1 MTIAISSSHSNF
13 NLYCFKLRV
22 SVKCSEH
29 YAAMRTD
36 PYRVNTCPMSHHEIS
51 GHRIQQELFWFCLLW
66 SSNFKL
72 KEGGQGKE
80 ENMTIYSIPL
90 CLVQK
95 KKPRLLE
102 TDQSTS
108 QSWTKRE
115 TAHVRITDRVMEAW
129 YPSLRAFIPHPILC
143 CSGRKIL
150 GILCAERSCKTCR
163 KVDIRRKMIWGQD
176 YHLFETICQKCL
188 LFDSSVKNNWTVH
201 RPLIFT
207 MEKKHQ

>member
-1 MTIAISSSHSNF
+1 MLRTLCSYENGPIQGQYLSNVTSWDQWAQDSTRAV
-13 NLYCFKLRV
+13 LVLP
-22 SVKCSEH
+22 SVVFQFQIKQ
-29 YAAMRTD
+29 
-36 PYRVNTCPMSHHEIS
+36 
-51 GHRIQQELFWFCLLW
+51 GG
-66 SSNFKL
+66 
-72 KEGGQGKE
+72 GGQDKE

-115 TAHVRITDRVMEAW
+115 TAHVCITDRVMEAW

-163 KVDIRRKMIWGQD
+163 KVDIRRKDDLGTGLSLIWD
-176 YHLFETICQKCL
+176 YMSKM
-188 LFDSSVKNNWTVH
+188 SVVW
-201 RPLIFT
+201 F
-207 MEKKHQ
+207 